1 MYFGQVFF
9 KPYKMKKLVGFAAV
23 VLLVLGACRK
33 SDRAEDNKT
42 VSTFESAT
50 AINLYNDAFKQVH
63 EAIVSD
69 TFLGGKSSA
78 PTLLNCVDSIRK
90 YPELGPFPIQIVISY
105 NPEGIVCKD
114 ERIRS
119 GEIVATLFNNYFD
132 SNMVMRIQF
141 REYKVSDLQIEGE
154 IEIARQNFGWGELPK
169 YKYTVDKGK
178 IYNLE
183 KGFNNNVNI
192 VFNGDFEMEWGKGY
206 ASTDSP
212 KNDEFRYSGSFD
224 GRDSRGA
231 FFTAEITRN
240 VVFDFKCIYEHEGN
254 YTLVNDNVTDRFV
267 ELGRATCSPN
277 VYVKFYNTT
286 ETLKRTY

>member
-9 KPYKMKKLVGFAAV
+9 KTYRMKNLVGFAV
-23 VLLVLGACRK
+23 IVLLVFGACRK

-69 TFLGGKSSA
+69 TFLGGKTS
-78 PTLLNCVDSIRK
+78 PLTLLNCVDSIRK
-90 YPELGPFPIQIVISY
+90 YPELGPYPIQIVISY
-105 NPEGIVCKD
+105 KPEGIVCAD

-132 SNMVMRIQF
+132 SNMVLRIQF
-141 REYKVSDLQIEGE
+141 RDYKVSDLQMEGE
-154 IEIARQNFGWGELPK
+154 LEIIRQNFGWGQLPK
-169 YKYTVDKGK
+169 YAFKVIKGK

-183 KGFNNNVNI
+183 KGFEKNVNI
-192 VFNGDFEMEWGKGY
+192 AFNGDFEMEWGKGY
-206 ASTDSP
+206 ASMDSP

-231 FFTAEITRN
+231 FFTAEFTKN
-240 VVFDFKCIYEHEGN
+240 VVFDFKCRFEYEGN
-254 YTLVNDNVTDRFV
+254 YILKNDNVVDRFV
-267 ELGRATCSPN
+267 ELGRASCSPN
-277 VYVKFYNTT
+277 VFVKFYNTT
-286 ETLKRTY
+286 EIVERKY